1 MIQANVR
8 EAKAKLSS
16 YLSQVEQGEEVMI
29 VRRGKPVA
37 ILKAVEQT
45 AQLPSMKAFREK
57 MRVKG
62 PQLLRLLSECG
73 GSPDIDRHP
82 LHRHILQ

>member
-1 MIQANVR
+1 MIKSNIR
-8 EAKAKLSS
+8 ETKAKLSS

-37 ILKAVEQT
+37 VLKAVKQT

-57 MRVKG
+57 MRLKG
-62 PQLLRLLSECG
+62 LSASETIIRMREE
-73 GSPDIDRHP
+73 SRY
-82 LHRHILQ
+82 

>member
-1 MIQANVR
+1 MIKSNIR
-8 EAKAKLSS
+8 ETKAKLSF

-37 ILKAVEQT
+37 VLKAVKQT

-62 PQLLRLLSECG
+62 LSASETIIRMREE
-73 GSPDIDRHP
+73 SRY
-82 LHRHILQ
+82 

>member
-1 MIQANVR
+1 MIRTNVR

-45 AQLPSMKAFREK
+45 AHLPSMKAFRETL
-57 MRVKG
+57 RVKG
-62 PQLLRLLSECG
+62 PSASETIIRMREE
-73 GSPDIDRHP
+73 SRY
-82 LHRHILQ
+82 

>member
-1 MIQANVR
+1 MIQSNIR
-8 EAKAKLSS
+8 ETKAKLSS

-37 ILKAVEQT
+37 VLKAVKQT

-62 PQLLRLLSECG
+62 LSASETIIRMREE
-73 GSPDIDRHP
+73 SRY
-82 LHRHILQ
+82 

>member
-1 MIQANVR
+1 MIQSNIR
-8 EAKAKLSS
+8 ETKAKLSS

-37 ILKAVEQT
+37 VLKAVKQT

-57 MRVKG
+57 MRLKG
-62 PQLLRLLSECG
+62 LSASETIIRMREE
-73 GSPDIDRHP
+73 SRY
-82 LHRHILQ
+82 

>member
-1 MIQANVR
+1 MIQSNIR
-8 EAKAKLSS
+8 ETKAKLSF

-37 ILKAVEQT
+37 VLKAVKQT

-62 PQLLRLLSECG
+62 LSASETIIRMREE
-73 GSPDIDRHP
+73 SRY
-82 LHRHILQ
+82 

>member
-1 MIQANVR
+1 MIRTNVR
-8 EAKAKLSS
+8 EAKAKLSF

-45 AQLPSMKAFREK
+45 AHLPSMKAFREK
-57 MRVKG
+57 MRMKG
-62 PQLLRLLSECG
+62 LSVSETIIRMREE
-73 GSPDIDRHP
+73 SRY
-82 LHRHILQ
+82 

>member
-8 EAKAKLSS
+8 EVKAKLSS
-16 YLSQVEQGEEVMI
+16 YLSQVEQGGEVMI

-45 AQLPSMKAFREK
+45 AQLSSMKAFREK

-62 PQLLRLLSECG
+62 LSASETIIRMREESG
-73 GSPDIDRHP
+73 Y
-82 LHRHILQ
+82 

>member
-1 MIQANVR
+1 M
-8 EAKAKLSS
+8 
-16 YLSQVEQGEEVMI
+16 
-29 VRRGKPVA
+29 A

-62 PQLLRLLSECG
+62 PSASEAIIRMREESG
-73 GSPDIDRHP
+73 Y
-82 LHRHILQ
+82 

>member
-1 MIQANVR
+1 MIQTNVR

-16 YLSQVEQGEEVMI
+16 YLSQVEQGEEIMI

-37 ILKAVEQT
+37 ILKAVEQI
-45 AQLPSMKAFREK
+45 AHLPSMKAFREK

-62 PQLLRLLSECG
+62 LSVSETIIRMREE
-73 GSPDIDRHP
+73 SRY
-82 LHRHILQ
+82 

>member
-1 MIQANVR
+1 MIQTNVR

-45 AQLPSMKAFREK
+45 AHLPSMKAFREK

-62 PQLLRLLSECG
+62 LSVSET
-73 GSPDIDRHP
+73 IIRM
-82 LHRHILQ
+82 REEFRY

>member
-1 MIQANVR
+1 MIQTNVR

-45 AQLPSMKAFREK
+45 AHLPSMKAFREK

-62 PQLLRLLSECG
+62 LSASETIIRMRAE
-73 GSPDIDRHP
+73 SRY
-82 LHRHILQ
+82 

>member
-1 MIQANVR
+1 MIQSNIR
-8 EAKAKLSS
+8 ETKAKLSA

-37 ILKAVEQT
+37 ILKPVEQT

-57 MRVKG
+57 MRMKG
-62 PQLLRLLSECG
+62 LSASETIIRMREE
-73 GSPDIDRHP
+73 SRY
-82 LHRHILQ
+82 

>member
-1 MIQANVR
+1 MIKSNIR
-8 EAKAKLSS
+8 ETKAKLSS

-37 ILKAVEQT
+37 VLKAVKQT

-62 PQLLRLLSECG
+62 LSASETIIRMREE
-73 GSPDIDRHP
+73 SRY
-82 LHRHILQ
+82 

>member
-1 MIQANVR
+1 MIQTNVR

-62 PQLLRLLSECG
+62 LSASETVIRMREE
-73 GSPDIDRHP
+73 SRY
-82 LHRHILQ
+82 

>member
-1 MIQANVR
+1 MIQTNVR

-62 PQLLRLLSECG
+62 PSASKTIIRMRGESG
-73 GSPDIDRHP
+73 Y
-82 LHRHILQ
+82 

>member
-1 MIQANVR
+1 MIQTNVR

-45 AQLPSMKAFREK
+45 AHLPSMKAFREK
-57 MRVKG
+57 IRVKG
-62 PQLLRLLSECG
+62 LSASETIIRMREE
-73 GSPDIDRHP
+73 SRY
-82 LHRHILQ
+82 

>member
-1 MIQANVR
+1 MLCSHKGDVMIQTNVR

-45 AQLPSMKAFREK
+45 AHLPSMKAFREK
-57 MRVKG
+57 MRVKV
-62 PQLLRLLSECG
+62 PSASETIIRMREE
-73 GSPDIDRHP
+73 SRY
-82 LHRHILQ
+82 

>member
-1 MIQANVR
+1 MIQTNVR

-45 AQLPSMKAFREK
+45 AHLPSMKAFREK
-57 MRVKG
+57 MRVKV
-62 PQLLRLLSECG
+62 PSASETIIRMREE
-73 GSPDIDRHP
+73 SRY
-82 LHRHILQ
+82 